1 MGPRSFERGDESI
14 PRSISSPSCAFNGA
28 ALFRARRRDDASDG
42 FLYFNLPS
50 MGPRSFE
57 RGDLRSRESARRAA
71 GSLQWGRA
79 LSSAETTGLE
89 PCGPAAASPFN
100 GAALF
105 RARRPRHRARLS
117 YGRTMP
123 SMGPRSFERGDG
135 LLRSS
140 RKTAK
145 TPSMGP
151 RSFERGDCARTS
163 VSLSKSWSSVYET
176 CRRGK
181 PRTALDV
188 QPAMQVAAPQVILR
202 RERLP
207 GFRRH
212 LAARILNTL

>member
-1 MGPRSFERGDESI
+1 MPLRPLEDE
-14 PRSISSPSCAFNGA
+14 G
-28 ALFRARRRDDASDG
+28 
-42 FLYFNLPS
+42 PS

-57 RGDLRSRESARRAA
+57 RGDAKPDQIARW
-71 GSLQWGRA
+71 SDQ
-79 LSSAETTGLE
+79 
-89 PCGPAAASPFN
+89 
-100 GAALF
+100 
-105 RARRPRHRARLS
+105 
-117 YGRTMP
+117 
-123 SMGPRSFERGDG
+123 
-135 LLRSS
+135 
-140 RKTAK
+140 
-145 TPSMGP
+145 PSMGP